1 MVNDSCFISFV
12 ISQYRVHE
20 NTLFWQVDVWA
31 IWNSGVRILPLLTNS
46 HTFSTLSFTGIK
58 VYSALYERTRRKRQ
72 PKSIKKASGMI
83 HVTIVSKWK
92 YYYNLRFIIV
102 NGRFFFHFNF
112 NKSIEIYISLR
123 TLYLWKPHCCL
134 NKETGFKIKARRG
147 LVGDSQKKYMY
158 RIVS

>member
-102 NGRFFFHFNF
+102 NGRFFFILIPINRLKYTFPSVPCICENH
-112 NKSIEIYISLR
+112 IVV
-123 TLYLWKPHCCL
+123 W
-134 NKETGFKIKARRG
+134 IKRQA
-147 LVGDSQKKYMY
+147 SK
-158 RIVS
+158 